1 VNLFRSIYLSARFFY
16 LLSGIILWFCFA
28 FILPFLFLPGLLL
41 LSGLCMLLLADL
53 VLLYGKKQ
61 MLSGQRTVPPRLS
74 LSDENRIGVQLSN
87 LGKQHLTFEL
97 VDELPVQLQV
107 RDFSIKGT
115 LTANGTRHLHYSIR
129 PLSRGAYSFGEMNVF
144 LMSRLKLMQRRI
156 RLPLEQTV
164 PVYPSIVQMK
174 NFELF
179 TMSSIARVH
188 GIKKMRRIGHSYTFE
203 QIKPYVR
210 GDDVR
215 QINWRSSA
223 RHQQLM
229 INQFEDEK
237 SQQVYNIIDKSRN
250 MLMPFNGLSL
260 LDYAINTALVIS
272 NVALRRQDMAGLIT
286 FSDKIGSVLRAD
298 RKHGQL
304 QAILDA
310 LYNQKERDL
319 EASYEHLY
327 FAIRQLI
334 KTRSLIFLYTNFES
348 MYGLKRVL
356 PVLQKINMQHL
367 LTVVFF
373 ENSELEALSR
383 SPAKDLKDVYTRI
396 LAEQALNDKAAI
408 AHELNNM
415 GIQTILSRPEDL
427 NMNTINKYLEI
438 KSRGMI

>member
-1 VNLFRSIYLSARFFY
+1 MNLFRSIYLSARFFY
-16 LLSGIILWFCFA
+16 MLSGIILWFCFA
-28 FILPFLFLPGLLL
+28 FFIPLLFLPGMFLLA
-41 LSGLCMLLLADL
+41 GLGMLLLADF
-53 VLLYGKKQ
+53 LLLFSNKQ

-74 LSDENRIGVQLSN
+74 LSDENRISVLLKNLS
-87 LGKQHLTFEL
+87 KQALTFEM

-107 RDFSIKGT
+107 RNFSMAGT
-115 LTANGTRHLHYSIR
+115 LPAAGSQQLLYSIR
-129 PLSRGAYSFGEMNVF
+129 PLNRGAYSFGDMNVF
-144 LMSRLKLMQRRI
+144 LMSRLKLVQRRI

-304 QAILDA
+304 QAIMDA

-327 FAIRQLI
+327 FAIRRLI

-356 PVLQKINMQHL
+356 PVLQKINRQHL

-383 SPAKDLKDVYTRI
+383 SPARDLKGVYTRI

-408 AHELNNM
+408 AQELNNM
-415 GIQTILSRPEDL
+415 GIQTILSKPEDL
-427 NMNTINKYLEI
+427 NMNTINKYLEV